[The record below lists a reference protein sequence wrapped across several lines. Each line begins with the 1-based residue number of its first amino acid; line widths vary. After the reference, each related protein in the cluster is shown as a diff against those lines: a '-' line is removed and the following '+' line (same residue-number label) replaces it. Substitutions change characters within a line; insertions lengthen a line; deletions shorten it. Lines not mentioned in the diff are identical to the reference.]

1 MTAIVQAKARRTL
14 GRRSRSRSGAPKQ
27 VVSISLTR
35 ERVAQLDDLTTRV
48 TIGNRSE
55 FVEAL
60 IWWASRQTRLL
71 R

>member
-14 GRRSRSRSGAPKQ
+14 GRRSRYRGGAPKQ

-60 IWWASRQTRLL
+60 IWWVSRQTRLL

>member
-1 MTAIVQAKARRTL
+1 M
-14 GRRSRSRSGAPKQ
+14 G
-27 VVSISLTR
+27 LTR
-35 ERVAQLDDLTTRV
+35 RRRVAQLDDLTTRV